1 MGVALLSAH
10 RSKDPVTQV
19 WACIVNLQKRI
30 VGIGYNWFPLWCN
43 DDDFPW
49 GKHQNMLED
58 KRTYVVHA
66 EANAILNTNK
76 NLDNCV
82 LYVKL
87 FPCNEC
93 AKLIIQSGIKKVI
106 YLIDEDQ
113 HKDLNKAAKKMFESA
128 GVEIQAFVPK
138 SKEIVLEF

>member
-1 MGVALLSAH
+1 
-10 RSKDPVTQV
+10 
-19 WACIVNLQKRI
+19 
-30 VGIGYNWFPLWCN
+30 
-43 DDDFPW
+43 
-49 GKHQNMLED
+49 MLED

-113 HKDLNKAAKKMFESA
+113 HKDHNKAAKKMFESA